1 MNSLKVV
8 GPRLRSEEQGSGF
21 QTRGH
26 LQRLVTNPTRRFW
39 RCATGIVD
47 KRSLVFDP
55 VMRRQI
61 QELKMV
67 TQIES
72 GLTLQ
77 LPRGEDCGGD

>member
-8 GPRLRSEEQGSGF
+8 GPRLRSEEQGSNF
-21 QTRGH
+21 QRREH

-47 KRSLVFDP
+47 KRSLVFGS
-55 VMRRQI
+55 VMRQI
-61 QELKMV
+61 QELRV
-67 TQIES
+67 GTQIES

-77 LPRGEDCGGD
+77 LPRGEDCGGE